1 MVFIHIF
8 RYIIKTI
15 EIMTDR
21 LKGNLTI
28 WSILLTVFFLPLIV
42 LGVIFNIKE
51 SGWFWGTVKVLVVGY
66 VLYFLTSTHTY

>member
-1 MVFIHIF
+1 MVFIPIF

-15 EIMTDR
+15 EIMTNR

-51 SGWFWGTVKVLVVGY
+51 NGWFWGSIQVLVIVY
-66 VLYFLTSTHTY
+66 IVYFFSGLPI

>member
-1 MVFIHIF
+1 MVFITIF
-8 RYIIKTI
+8 RYIIKRI

-51 SGWFWGTVKVLVVGY
+51 NGWFWGSIQVLVLAY
-66 VLYFLTSTHTY
+66 ILYFFSGIPI

>member
-1 MVFIHIF
+1 MVFIPIF

-15 EIMTDR
+15 EIMTNR

-28 WSILLTVFFLPLIV
+28 WSILLTVFFLPIIV

-51 SGWFWGTVKVLVVGY
+51 NGWFWGSIQVLVIVY
-66 VLYFLTSTHTY
+66 IVYFFSGLPI

>member
-1 MVFIHIF
+1 MVFIPIF

-28 WSILLTVFFLPLIV
+28 WSILLMVFFLPLIV

-51 SGWFWGTVKVLVVGY
+51 SGWFWGSIQVLVIVY
-66 VLYFLTSTHTY
+66 ILYFFSDIPV

>member
-1 MVFIHIF
+1 MVFIPIF

-15 EIMTDR
+15 ENMTSR

-28 WSILLTVFFLPLIV
+28 WGILLMVFFFPIIL

-51 SGWFWGTVKVLVVGY
+51 NGWFWGSVQVLVI
-66 VLYFLTSTHTY
+66 LYIINWFYPIV

>member
-1 MVFIHIF
+1 
-8 RYIIKTI
+8 
-15 EIMTDR
+15 MTDR

-51 SGWFWGTVKVLVVGY
+51 NGWFWGSIQVLVLAY
-66 VLYFLTSTHTY
+66 ILYFFSGIPI

>member
-1 MVFIHIF
+1 MLFIRIF

-15 EIMTDR
+15 EIMTNR

-28 WSILLTVFFLPLIV
+28 WGVLLTVFFLPLIV

-51 SGWFWGTVKVLVVGY
+51 NGWFWGSLQVVFTVY
-66 VLYFLTSTHTY
+66 VIYFFSSIPI

>member
-1 MVFIHIF
+1 MVFIPIF

-28 WSILLTVFFLPLIV
+28 WGILLMVFFFPIIV

-51 SGWFWGTVKVLVVGY
+51 NGWFWGTIQVLAVAY
-66 VLYFLTSTHTY
+66 IIYFFSSIPL